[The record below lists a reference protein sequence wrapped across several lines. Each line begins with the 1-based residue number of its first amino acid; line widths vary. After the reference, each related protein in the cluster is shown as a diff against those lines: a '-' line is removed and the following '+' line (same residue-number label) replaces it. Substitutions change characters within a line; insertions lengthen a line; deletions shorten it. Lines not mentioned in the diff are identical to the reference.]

1 MPQIIPLYA
10 SLLVLLFIF
19 LSVRVVRVRRA
30 LQVGIGD
37 AGDKRLLRAMRV
49 QANFAEY
56 VPLALLLLLAL
67 ELQVFY
73 PWALHLFGATLLV
86 GRLLHAYGVSQSR
99 EQLRFRIAGMTCT
112 FAVMLAAAAV
122 LIYRFAMRMLIG

>member
-1 MPQIIPLYA
+1 MPQIIPFYA

-19 LSVRVVRVRRA
+19 LSVRVVRVRRS
-30 LQVGIGD
+30 LQVSIGD

-56 VPLALLLLLAL
+56 VPIALLLLLAL

-73 PWALHLFGATLLV
+73 PWALHLLGAILLV
-86 GRLLHAYGVSQSR
+86 GRLLHAYGVSQAR
-99 EQLRFRIAGMTCT
+99 EQLGFRIVGMACT
-112 FAVMLAAAAV
+112 FAVMLLAAAI
-122 LIYRFAMRMLIG
+122 LIYRFAMRALLT

>member
-1 MPQIIPLYA
+1 MPQIIPFYA

-19 LSVRVVRVRRA
+19 LSVRVVRVRRS
-30 LQVGIGD
+30 LQVSIGD

-56 VPLALLLLLAL
+56 VPIALLLLLAL

-73 PWALHLFGATLLV
+73 PWALHLLGAILLV
-86 GRLLHAYGVSQSR
+86 GRLLHAYGVSQAR
-99 EQLRFRIAGMTCT
+99 EQLGFRISGMACT
-112 FAVMLAAAAV
+112 FAVMLLAAAI
-122 LIYRFAMRMLIG
+122 LIYRFAMRALLT

>member
-1 MPQIIPLYA
+1 MPQIIPFYA

-19 LSVRVVRVRRA
+19 LSLRVARARHTLRVA
-30 LQVGIGD
+30 IGD

-56 VPLALLLLLAL
+56 VPFALLLLLAL

-73 PWALHLFGATLLV
+73 PWMLHLLGATLLV
-86 GRLLHAYGVSQSR
+86 GRLLHAYGVSQSQER
-99 EQLRFRIAGMTCT
+99 LVFRVTGMACT
-112 FAVMLAAAAV
+112 FAVMLLTAAI
-122 LIYRFAMRMLIG
+122 LLYRFVMRALIG

>member
-1 MPQIIPLYA
+1 MPQIIPFYA
-10 SLLVLLFIF
+10 SLLVLLFIY

-37 AGDKRLLRAMRV
+37 AGDKRLLRAIRV

-56 VPLALLLLLAL
+56 VPIALILLLAL
-67 ELQVFY
+67 ELQAFY
-73 PWALHLFGATLLV
+73 PWALHLLAATLLV

-99 EQLRFRIAGMTCT
+99 EQLAFRIAGMACT
-112 FAVMLAAAAV
+112 FTVMLATAGI
-122 LIYRFAMRMLIG
+122 LIYRFAMRAFMS

>member
-1 MPQIIPLYA
+1 MPQIIPFYA

-19 LSVRVVRVRRA
+19 LSVRVVRLRRA
-30 LQVGIGD
+30 LQVAIGD

-56 VPLALLLLLAL
+56 VPFALLLLLAL

-73 PWALHLFGATLLV
+73 PWALHALGATLLV
-86 GRLLHAYGVSQSR
+86 GRLLHAYGVSQPR
-99 EQLRFRIAGMTCT
+99 EQLGFRTAGMACT
-112 FAVMLAAAAV
+112 FAVMLLTAAI
-122 LIYRFAMRMLIG
+122 LIYRFAMRVLMG

>member
-1 MPQIIPLYA
+1 MPQIIPFYA

-19 LSVRVVRVRRA
+19 LSVRVVRVRRS
-30 LQVGIGD
+30 LQVSIGD

-56 VPLALLLLLAL
+56 VPIALLLLLAL

-73 PWALHLFGATLLV
+73 PWALHLLGAILLV
-86 GRLLHAYGVSQSR
+86 GRLLHAYGVSQAR
-99 EQLRFRIAGMTCT
+99 EQLGFRIAGMACT
-112 FAVMLAAAAV
+112 FAVMLLAAAI
-122 LIYRFAMRMLIG
+122 LIYRFAMRALLT

>member
-1 MPQIIPLYA
+1 MPQIIPFYA

-19 LSVRVVRVRRA
+19 LSVRVVRVRRS
-30 LQVGIGD
+30 LQVSIGD

-56 VPLALLLLLAL
+56 VPIALLLLLAL

-73 PWALHLFGATLLV
+73 PLALHLLGAILLV
-86 GRLLHAYGVSQSR
+86 GRLLHAYGVSQAR
-99 EQLRFRIAGMTCT
+99 EQLGFRIAGMACT
-112 FAVMLAAAAV
+112 FAVMLLAAAI
-122 LIYRFAMRMLIG
+122 LIYRFAMRALLT

>member
-1 MPQIIPLYA
+1 MPQIIPFYA

-19 LSVRVVRVRRA
+19 LSVRVVRVGRS
-30 LQVGIGD
+30 LQVSIGD

-56 VPLALLLLLAL
+56 VPIALFLLLAL

-73 PWALHLFGATLLV
+73 PLALHLLGAILLV
-86 GRLLHAYGVSQSR
+86 GRLLHAYGVSQAR
-99 EQLRFRIAGMTCT
+99 EQLGFRIAGMACT
-112 FAVMLAAAAV
+112 FAVMLLAAAI
-122 LIYRFAMRMLIG
+122 LIYRFAMRALLT